1 MEAPFQS
8 GWKHSAGAERCPHPA
23 LPASHK
29 TKRVKTALQD
39 LSGMAQE
46 YGITQQVK
54 PDHAQVALYL
64 HQADPRAATAPRG
77 SGVGTCSSSRTP
89 SHQHTAPLETCHLS
103 LAFCSVP
110 KLFSFRSGQLRCAAC
125 GPAGGPAFLLQNDHA
140 EDGRGSELP
149 AAQHSRS
156 SEERGFQQGLS
167 LTLLDLISSTPAAAI
182 RSSAGALQSQHG
194 NIIVLEQRAAALYG
208 YRALIYYSLSP
219 NSDPRLHSSH
229 FFY

>member
-1 MEAPFQS
+1 MVPVLGRAAAAELHHTNTLLLWKRVISHWLFALFQS
-8 GWKHSAGAERCPHPA
+8 C
-23 LPASHK
+23 
-29 TKRVKTALQD
+29 
-39 LSGMAQE
+39 
-46 YGITQQVK
+46 
-54 PDHAQVALYL
+54 
-64 HQADPRAATAPRG
+64 
-77 SGVGTCSSSRTP
+77 
-89 SHQHTAPLETCHLS
+89 
-103 LAFCSVP
+103 
-110 KLFSFRSGQLRCAAC
+110 FRSGQLRCAAC

-149 AAQHSRS
+149 AAQHSRF

-182 RSSAGALQSQHG
+182 RSSAGALQSQHV

-219 NSDPRLHSSH
+219 NSDPRLHSFH